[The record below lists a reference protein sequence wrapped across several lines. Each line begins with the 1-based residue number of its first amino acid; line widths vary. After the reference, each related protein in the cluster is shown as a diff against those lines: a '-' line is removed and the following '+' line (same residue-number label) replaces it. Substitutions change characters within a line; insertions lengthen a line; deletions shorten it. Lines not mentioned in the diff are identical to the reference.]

1 MTEEQEQTGGDW
13 EKLPLP
19 AGHPGPRRD
28 DGENSA
34 DAEGGGSDRSPDLL
48 QMLRAAESRRGAPHS
63 QDQEPVAEAQ
73 RTDMVSW
80 DANVARC
87 CVRLCV
93 CDRGSVNVQKLS
105 ETLMI

>member
-19 AGHPGPRRD
+19 AGHPGPQWD
-28 DGENSA
+28 DGGNSA
-34 DAEGGGSDRSPDLL
+34 DAEGGRGSDRSADLL

-63 QDQEPVAEAQ
+63 QDREPVAEAQ

-80 DANVARC
+80 DAYVAR
-87 CVRLCV
+87 
-93 CDRGSVNVQKLS
+93 
-105 ETLMI
+105 

>member
-34 DAEGGGSDRSPDLL
+34 DAEGGGGSDRSPDLL

-80 DANVARC
+80 DANVQAR
-87 CVRLCV
+87 
-93 CDRGSVNVQKLS
+93 
-105 ETLMI
+105 